1 MRIVMN
7 NGWRFFPFVKHG
19 IDIFYISKFQTRGI
33 VSFASIAKLSNKEFN
48 IQKIENV
55 SSDETLHLSAFIDQ
69 LLIQPIESISAKK
82 NNLSNPINFQRQL
95 MKASG
100 YWNSLLQS
108 DEVLSSENVNRFC
121 KDLNGLDVKSVVFL
135 LIYFGNERIRH
146 ENILEPLC
154 RRIEEFFP
162 LNNPILVGNILKSLL
177 QLGWYDARLVTKLK
191 HEILE
196 FRDDIYSLKFPL
208 GLLARFHLTD
218 QHFWR
223 QIIESLE
230 PKLESKQIPILFLYH
245 ITQAFALTNVDCR
258 LTFPFV
264 QALIKNFSTNLTN
277 DWLEFAYILTC
288 LNSLNNSVAESVLN
302 KNFVNAIKTDFKFK
316 FEKERAYNNMRLK
329 TISCA
334 AKLELPNYKGPFF
347 VDNLTAKEKRH
358 LLKTKF
364 TAEGMKAFSNFEILM
379 RLVVLPNLYSTGQEW
394 HEATGVIIEGRCFVD
409 VSKREFIPLTKIQ
422 TEGKQGTTCKEIA
435 ILFFTERQ
443 LTKIYDPTEEIGP
456 VRLVGVCQTG
466 IRLLKKA
473 GLHPVVFTEEQFQ
486 SFDDERTKVE
496 YIRNKLLY
504 LSEDFHENNW
514 LLDKANVNNYDR

>member
-55 SSDETLHLSAFIDQ
+55 SSDETLQLSAFIDQ

-154 RRIEEFFP
+154 RRIEE
-162 LNNPILVGNILKSLL
+162 LWSLL

-208 GLLARFHLTD
+208 GLL
-218 QHFWR
+218 
-223 QIIESLE
+223 
-230 PKLESKQIPILFLYH
+230 
-245 ITQAFALTNVDCR
+245 AFALTNVDCR